1 MPLRVA
7 RITVQSR
14 ALHVV
19 EAQEMFNVVIIIIII
34 FSDPN
39 AVKIELIIREAL
51 FPTCKR
57 KFHIYYSVVKVD
69 VDIYSSV
76 NKEDTR

>member
-19 EAQEMFNVVIIIIII
+19 EAQEMFNVIIIIII
-34 FSDPN
+34 ISSDPN
-39 AVKIELIIREAL
+39 AVKIELII
-51 FPTCKR
+51 KR
-57 KFHIYYSVVKVD
+57 SPLSHL
-69 VDIYSSV
+69 
-76 NKEDTR
+76 